1 MVLMF
6 KYVFIV
12 LTGKLYAG
20 LYSVLEISCEK
31 ITKCLI
37 LLYMSYKI
45 HSSMSI
51 IEITIWICR
60 LCLYNVYNYI
70 VSLTQNTIMSLYL
83 LFALSCLDLRT
94 INLLF
99 IPMHLVRQ
107 VESLQNHTF
116 LHNFQW
122 KYTACLRFVFR
133 QNIYQIFGWIVQN
146 FPTPSHV
153 LV

>member
-116 LHNFQW
+116 LHNFQ
-122 KYTACLRFVFR
+122 
-133 QNIYQIFGWIVQN
+133 
-146 FPTPSHV
+146 
-153 LV
+153 